1 MAQPIAPDYG
11 QQFLLPP
18 ALEDWVPKDHPV
30 RFIREFVDQ
39 QDLAKLGFAMP
50 ISLEGRPA
58 YAPGLLL
65 KIWLYGYHHRI
76 RSTRR
81 LEVAC
86 RDQLPLLWVT
96 GMIAPDHNS
105 LWRFWRDNKQALR
118 ELFKQSVRLAVN
130 AGLVGLALQAVD
142 GTKIQAAASSAKG
155 WTKEQMEKLLAALD
169 DDLGQTEKQLE
180 NEGLTLEGGAYRL
193 PQELERKEALRAA
206 VKAGLEQ
213 LEQDGRK
220 HYHSKEPEARRMK
233 CEGKKPFAYNA
244 QAVVDQK
251 HGVVVAADITVEETD
266 SNELVRM
273 VEQAQENTQAS
284 SAVLTVA
291 DGSYGSGGQVAEA
304 AQRQLNVLVQPQ
316 DGGSH
321 KPAGYSAQDFQY
333 DPVAGTVTCPQNKQ
347 LNYVGEANQKGQQ
360 VKRYRCR
367 VKGCPVAHLCKDSRG
382 RRVIE
387 IWGHTAAVQ
396 QTRQRLKSIEAQEAL
411 SKRGRIIERHFGHI
425 KQHDGFRRWTV
436 RGADNV
442 RTQWALINLSIN
454 MRALHKCWSKPK
466 NHLN

>member
-30 RFIREFVDQ
+30 RFIREFVEQ

-50 ISLEGRPA
+50 ISIEGRPA

-76 RSTRR
+76 RSTRK
-81 LEVAC
+81 LEAAC
-86 RDQLPLLWVT
+86 RDQLPLLWLA

-105 LWRFWRDNKQALR
+105 LWRFWRDNQQALR

-142 GTKIQAAASSAKG
+142 GTKIQATASSQKG
-155 WTKEQMEKLLAALD
+155 WSKEGMEKLLAALD
-169 DDLGQTEKQLE
+169 AELGEAEKQLE
-180 NEGLTLEGGAYRL
+180 NEGLNLEGGAYRL
-193 PQELERKEALRAA
+193 PQELEQKEALRAA

-244 QAVVDQK
+244 QAVVDQT

-266 SNELVRM
+266 SNELVGM
-273 VEQAQENTQAS
+273 VEQAQQNTGAS

-321 KPAGYSAQDFQY
+321 KAAGYSARDFHY

-347 LNYVGEANQKGQQ
+347 LDYGGDARQKGQQ
-360 VKRYRCR
+360 VKRYRCH
-367 VKGCPVAHLCKDSRG
+367 VKDCPVAHLCKDSKG

-396 QTRQRLKSIEAQEAL
+396 QMRQRLKSLEAQEAL
-411 SKRGRIIERHFGHI
+411 SKRGRIIERHFGQI
-425 KQHDGFRRWTV
+425 KQHEGFRRWTV

-454 MRALHKCWSKPK
+454 LRALHKRWSRQKH
-466 NHLN
+466 HLN

>member
-105 LWRFWRDNKQALR
+105 LWRFWRDNQRALR

-130 AGLVGLALQAVD
+130 AGLVGLVLQAVD
-142 GTKIQAAASSAKG
+142 GTKIQAAASSHTG
-155 WTKEQMEKLLAALD
+155 WSEAQMQKLLASLEAELNE
-169 DDLGQTEKQLE
+169 TEKQLE
-180 NEGLTLEGGAYRL
+180 QQGSSQQGGAYHL
-193 PQELERKEALRAA
+193 PQKLEQREALRAA

-213 LEQDGRK
+213 LEQDERK
-220 HYHSKEPEARRMK
+220 HYHPKEPEARRMK
-233 CEGKKPFAYNA
+233 CEGRRPFAYNA

-251 HGVVVAADITVEETD
+251 QGIVVAADITVQETD
-266 SNELVRM
+266 
-273 VEQAQENTQAS
+273 
-284 SAVLTVA
+284 
-291 DGSYGSGGQVAEA
+291 
-304 AQRQLNVLVQPQ
+304 
-316 DGGSH
+316 
-321 KPAGYSAQDFQY
+321 
-333 DPVAGTVTCPQNKQ
+333 
-347 LNYVGEANQKGQQ
+347 NY
-360 VKRYRCR
+360 
-367 VKGCPVAHLCKDSRG
+367 
-382 RRVIE
+382 
-387 IWGHTAAVQ
+387 
-396 QTRQRLKSIEAQEAL
+396 
-411 SKRGRIIERHFGHI
+411 
-425 KQHDGFRRWTV
+425 
-436 RGADNV
+436 
-442 RTQWALINLSIN
+442 
-454 MRALHKCWSKPK
+454 
-466 NHLN
+466 